1 MRQKRIT
8 AWTLVSQRGNMM
20 WKPDTPESEAFRPI
34 LYKTLKHAQEATKSF
49 PAYRVTKVDVIVRE
63 TLW

>member
-1 MRQKRIT
+1 
-8 AWTLVSQRGNMM
+8 M